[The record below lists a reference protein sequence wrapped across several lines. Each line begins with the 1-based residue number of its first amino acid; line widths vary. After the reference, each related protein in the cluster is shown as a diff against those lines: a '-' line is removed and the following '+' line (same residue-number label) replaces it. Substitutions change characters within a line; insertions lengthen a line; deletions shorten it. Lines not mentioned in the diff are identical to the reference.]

1 MISPLAIFLVAV
13 LALLA
18 VALLLGRRSGGLTR
32 SSVAVIFVGAEL
44 WQFVFGVGSSLQL
57 AAPGV
62 GDRALWVP
70 NALVGVALTIL
81 PIGFVLCLW
90 GTPMGR
96 RLASLCAFPTIVVAA
111 VAAITLSVPPFEVV
125 GLGVAFALF
134 AVPGLALL
142 ACAAGMRLP
151 SPVEA
156 VAGPVD
162 S

>member
-32 SSVAVIFVGAEL
+32 SAVAVIFVVAEL

-81 PIGFVLCLW
+81 PIGFALCLW
-90 GTPMGR
+90 GTQVGR
-96 RLASLCAFPTIVVAA
+96 RLASLCSLATIVVAA
-111 VAAITLSVPPFEVV
+111 AAAMVLSVPPFDVV
-125 GLGVAFALF
+125 GLVLAFALF
-134 AVPGLALL
+134 SGPGLALL
-142 ACAAGMRLP
+142 ACAGGMRRAP
-151 SPVEA
+151 EA
-156 VAGPVD
+156 EATT
-162 S
+162 